1 MDRER
6 DLILSGR
13 PPTLCWEGVAL
24 GWKEEFPRPRSRG
37 GDIPPPPLSAGWK
50 TDPAT
55 PDFSDI
61 PTTPTISSVKSDS
74 ALNSMEY
81 WDYSVELECLS
92 GPEDLQLAAELGKTL
107 LERNKELEN
116 SLKHQQAIIDDQA
129 QEIEYLTKQTAA
141 LREVNDSRLR
151 IYEQLEISI
160 TELEKNNIRLN
171 EESISD
177 KSRIKS
183 LSTTVDLL
191 EGRCEELQRCVDEA
205 RSQERIRKRREKR
218 RTSQKEDAASRKA
231 SGQDTV
237 CQDEAHIEAMFS
249 EEEVARLSGEVAW
262 LKEETRHGDRKVVE
276 LEEQVK
282 SLVAENSQL
291 SAGLEAARRQSER
304 CRPTRSSTVE
314 EEVLALEEVS
324 EGILCKKCLGLTE
337 DSSSSQNQNAI
348 ELVQMGASELITQ
361 AINSVTTWTK
371 EDTAEPKDQNNLIF
385 LQSSIQDV
393 ETSLSA
399 NNHEDLVSKLDDQ
412 YRHLIDKY
420 EALLSLH
427 NQSSS
432 ERYHS
437 EASISHQISLQ
448 EELRMSGQFENS
460 DDENQESTTNHASIA
475 QIENGELQIIRQ
487 DQFGFSEPSHM
498 LNSNKPFC
506 GRLTSSSMSKAEEYS
521 EAETYSSGFSEGID
535 FKYCNKQTQ
544 TDVVIE
550 CQAKPSNEFKDYKK
564 DENPLDLNKDA
575 NYMDDHFQTTPKYKI
590 IFKEI
595 FQVLKQA
602 QVDTEGYQEEKQEQN
617 KSKLSKPFSVNEKPA
632 HKESM
637 NYNVWKKKTKIC
649 NKDKGFEWDSNEYP
663 SLASASVAR
672 LKILEESYANVLR
685 KGIKQNYN

>member
-1 MDRER
+1 MNNQRMDRER

-237 CQDEAHIEAMFS
+237 CQNGFGTTSDEDESFGDITEVHLDGEGRDSPGTSGYSSTCNDSLGHVNTDSENDIRSQSPDEDLHDHRPTLVKDALLDEAHIEAMFS

-371 EDTAEPKDQNNLIF
+371 EI
-385 LQSSIQDV
+385 
-393 ETSLSA
+393 
-399 NNHEDLVSKLDDQ
+399 
-412 YRHLIDKY
+412 
-420 EALLSLH
+420 
-427 NQSSS
+427 
-432 ERYHS
+432 
-437 EASISHQISLQ
+437 
-448 EELRMSGQFENS
+448 GC
-460 DDENQESTTNHASIA
+460 
-475 QIENGELQIIRQ
+475 G
-487 DQFGFSEPSHM
+487 SHM
-498 LNSNKPFC
+498 EKTLLLLFS
-506 GRLTSSSMSKAEEYS
+506 RLWNAHSPEWLDAWLILVLISTLVLA
-521 EAETYSSGFSEGID
+521 
-535 FKYCNKQTQ
+535 
-544 TDVVIE
+544 VIR
-550 CQAKPSNEFKDYKK
+550 AF
-564 DENPLDLNKDA
+564 LDCLP
-575 NYMDDHFQTTPKYKI
+575 YT
-590 IFKEI
+590 
-595 FQVLKQA
+595 L
-602 QVDTEGYQEEKQEQN
+602 
-617 KSKLSKPFSVNEKPA
+617 
-632 HKESM
+632 
-637 NYNVWKKKTKIC
+637 
-649 NKDKGFEWDSNEYP
+649 
-663 SLASASVAR
+663 
-672 LKILEESYANVLR
+672 
-685 KGIKQNYN
+685 

>member
-1 MDRER
+1 MY
-6 DLILSGR
+6 
-13 PPTLCWEGVAL
+13 
-24 GWKEEFPRPRSRG
+24 K
-37 GDIPPPPLSAGWK
+37 
-50 TDPAT
+50 
-55 PDFSDI
+55 
-61 PTTPTISSVKSDS
+61 SS
-74 ALNSMEY
+74 
-81 WDYSVELECLS
+81 
-92 GPEDLQLAAELGKTL
+92 
-107 LERNKELEN
+107 
-116 SLKHQQAIIDDQA
+116 
-129 QEIEYLTKQTAA
+129 
-141 LREVNDSRLR
+141 
-151 IYEQLEISI
+151 
-160 TELEKNNIRLN
+160 
-171 EESISD
+171 
-177 KSRIKS
+177 
-183 LSTTVDLL
+183 
-191 EGRCEELQRCVDEA
+191 
-205 RSQERIRKRREKR
+205 
-218 RTSQKEDAASRKA
+218 TSQ
-231 SGQDTV
+231 
-237 CQDEAHIEAMFS
+237 
-249 EEEVARLSGEVAW
+249 
-262 LKEETRHGDRKVVE
+262 
-276 LEEQVK
+276 
-282 SLVAENSQL
+282 
-291 SAGLEAARRQSER
+291 
-304 CRPTRSSTVE
+304 
-314 EEVLALEEVS
+314 
-324 EGILCKKCLGLTE
+324 
-337 DSSSSQNQNAI
+337 
-348 ELVQMGASELITQ
+348 
-361 AINSVTTWTK
+361 
-371 EDTAEPKDQNNLIF
+371 DTAEPKDQNNLIF

-393 ETSLSA
+393 ETSLSS

-460 DDENQESTTNHASIA
+460 DDENQESATNHASIA